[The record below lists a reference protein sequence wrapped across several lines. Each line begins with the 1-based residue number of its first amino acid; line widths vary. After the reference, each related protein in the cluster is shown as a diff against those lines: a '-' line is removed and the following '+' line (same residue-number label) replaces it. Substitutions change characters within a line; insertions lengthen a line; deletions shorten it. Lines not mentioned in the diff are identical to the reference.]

1 LYNKKR
7 APKKKS
13 SFPISIFLGGASF
26 ATWWEKKMK
35 MQKLQRVFWG
45 ETWAQVVW
53 HFIIHQIM
61 GLILN
66 FSTSPLT
73 SSQIWLNPL
82 VHDCQFVWAPYHVF
96 ELRDGGYCFN
106 NLGECYSWNQKISQI
121 VEVLN
126 SLGYQSWQHHSRV
139 NLHLIQKWNDLKHW
153 KSLIMEQTMQSMTTI
168 NLQIP
173 YGP

>member
-1 LYNKKR
+1 LGWQVLQLGE
-7 APKKKS
+7 KKKWRCKS
-13 SFPISIFLGGASF
+13 YKGK
-26 ATWWEKKMK
+26 TC
-35 MQKLQRVFWG
+35 
-45 ETWAQVVW
+45 AQVVW

-61 GLILN
+61 GRILN